1 MFYIFGMRMFGQTDR
16 VPGVFHVATRFFHI
30 CFVPLYPV
38 KSILVLEEGTGR
50 DGGIPIPMSKNSL
63 AAAWSRGLAWAIGL
77 IMMIIIVN
85 SATVSP
91 VLYFLA
97 PLFVVVAIFLQCH
110 PRFRNASYE
119 RANEIC
125 ASLPSDGLR
134 LQALVDKHFVTSQV
148 TDKSLD
154 MV

>member
-1 MFYIFGMRMFGQTDR
+1 
-16 VPGVFHVATRFFHI
+16 
-30 CFVPLYPV
+30 
-38 KSILVLEEGTGR
+38 
-50 DGGIPIPMSKNSL
+50 MSKNSL
-63 AAAWSRGLAWAIGL
+63 AAAWSRGLAWAMGL

-119 RANEIC
+119 RANEIY